1 MGRVALV
8 GDNTVEYISLL
19 IDIWNK
25 GDCAVLL
32 DWRMPFHA
40 ILGMMREADAHICY
54 IENKFFAK
62 FGDDLPQ
69 DIAFFPFESTIHI
82 PCSLPDDVYRKF
94 KSNYSTDE
102 AVVIYSSGTTG
113 KCKGVILSHYAI
125 NINAE
130 AIIDYMK
137 PALDD
142 CIYIAKTLSHASTLI
157 GELLVALK
165 SNMRLI
171 IAPII
176 VPPRCILNNIAKFK
190 ITVICVNPTLL
201 SMCSD
206 EYEKQRYDISSLRK
220 IYVSGSILNDKIY
233 NKAREIFGR
242 IQIYNVYGL
251 SEAGPRV
258 TAQRQGHCKNN
269 SVGCPIKNV
278 KVKIVDEYGES
289 VSNGKMGII
298 HVQTPCLFNGYIVG
312 GNKCKSLCD
321 GWLNTGD
328 VGYFDDDEELHIVAR
343 IDDVIVIDSH
353 KIYPNAV
360 ERQVL
365 MLDGISECV
374 VIEGVFHNKKLLVCL
389 YTGVQ
394 MDERKIRNKL
404 VKCLPLYE
412 IPKRFS
418 FSNNIPRNA
427 NGKIIKEEVCYLR
440 KKRLELNENIIFNEG
455 KGL

>member
-19 IDIWNK
+19 IDIWNN

-40 ILGMMREADAHICY
+40 ILGMIREADAHICY
-54 IENKFFAK
+54 IEDKFFAEYSA
-62 FGDDLPQ
+62 DLPQ

-82 PCSLPDDVYRKF
+82 PCSLPEDVYRKF

-102 AVVIYSSGTTG
+102 AAVIYSSGTTG

-137 PALDD
+137 PSLDD
-142 CIYIAKTLSHASTLI
+142 CIYVAKALSHASTLI

-165 SNMRLI
+165 SNMKLT
-171 IAPII
+171 IAPTI
-176 VPPRCILNNIAKFK
+176 VPPRCILNNITKFRV
-190 ITVICVNPTLL
+190 TVVCLNPTLL

-206 EYEKQRYDISSLRK
+206 EYEKQQYDISSLKK

-233 NKAREIFGR
+233 NKAREVFCK

-258 TAQRQGHCKNN
+258 TAQSQGHCRSN

-278 KVKIVDEYGES
+278 KVKIVNEHGES
-289 VSNGKMGII
+289 VSNGKCGII

-312 GNKCKSLCD
+312 ANKCQSLCK

-328 VGYFDDDEELHIVAR
+328 IGYFDDNEELHIVAR
-343 IDDVIVIDSH
+343 VDDVIVIDSH
-353 KIYPNAV
+353 KIYPSTV
-360 ERQVL
+360 ERQII
-365 MLDGISECV
+365 MLDGISGCV
-374 VIEGVFHNKKLLVCL
+374 VIEGIFHDKKLLVCL

-394 MDERKIRNKL
+394 MDEMKIKNKL
-404 VKCLPLYE
+404 VKVLPSYE
-412 IPKRFS
+412 IPKRFI
-418 FSNNIPRNA
+418 FSNNIPRNS
-427 NGKIIKEEVCYLR
+427 NGKIIKEEVWCLI
-440 KKRLELNENIIFNEG
+440 KKQLEFSENIILIER
-455 KGL
+455 KGQ

>member
-130 AIIDYMK
+130 AIIDYME
-137 PALDD
+137 PADGE
-142 CIYIAKTLSHASTLI
+142 CIYICKTISHSSTLV

-165 SNMRLI
+165 NRMQLI
-171 IAPII
+171 VAPLI
-176 VPPRCILNNIAKFK
+176 VTPRYVLRNIKRYGVTIL
-190 ITVICVNPTLL
+190 CVNPTLL
-201 SMCSD
+201 SMYAD
-206 EYEKQRYDISSLRK
+206 EYDPNKYDLSSLKR

-233 NKAREIFGR
+233 EKAHSLFGG
-242 IQIYNVYGL
+242 IPIYNVYGL

-258 TAQRQGHCKNN
+258 TAQTSSCCKSN
-269 SVGCPIKNV
+269 SVGKPIKNV
-278 KVKIVDEYGES
+278 LVKIVNE
-289 VSNGKMGII
+289 NGDV
-298 HVQTPCLFNGYIVG
+298 VQTGERGMIHIYTPSIFNKYIVG
-312 GNKCKSLCD
+312 GMRNATLCKN
-321 GWLNTGD
+321 WHNTGD
-328 VGYFDDDEELHIVAR
+328 IGYIDCYGELHIVGR
-343 IDDVIVIDSH
+343 MDEVIAIDSH
-353 KIYPNAV
+353 KIYPEEV
-360 ERQVL
+360 EEVFLRFPTIKDCLVFKCDIASQSHLCCLVVGDECNVDVIKIKAREFL
-365 MLDGISECV
+365 MHYEMPKYI
-374 VIEGVFHNKKLLVCL
+374 F
-389 YTGVQ
+389 
-394 MDERKIRNKL
+394 
-404 VKCLPLYE
+404 KCAELPCN
-412 IPKRFS
+412 S
-418 FSNNIPRNA
+418 
-427 NGKIIKEEVCYLR
+427 NGKKSAIKAQQIL
-440 KKRLELNENIIFNEG
+440 KQFLSNT
-455 KGL
+455 